1 MMACVLDKGARPDGE
16 DGALTSADGVD
27 VAAAAKR
34 RWLSKG
40 YLVTMG
46 TVLAL
51 TAGLGLTVLGL
62 GSADQAV
69 ASYDAA
75 SWVWSEAKGEL
86 ARINGIT
93 AKVDTRVNVP
103 KTNGHEMAIAQN
115 DRFVILRD
123 QATGAI
129 GTMDLSALRAQW
141 DDSQRSGAGKGV
153 RVALDEHSAFVIDTV
168 QGQVQQID
176 PATLGPIGPALHFTP
191 GITGG
196 AFDGKGR
203 LWIASPG
210 EGTVTA
216 ITPVAVPSGSTGGQ
230 AAGGPAGPDHVQ
242 TSTVAPPSHDLVLST
257 MNDGVAV
264 LNRTTNQLTT
274 IRGSQTKNVT
284 LPLAGPGVLPDR
296 TDGEQVPVTVTD
308 SRHVYVVNDKTG
320 GRTDFAVPGQGTDL
334 EAAVAWQGFFYVA
347 DAADGAVHVFDS
359 AGQEQKGF
367 GFKNPGGPLE
377 MEVREGYLFI
387 NAPNSSTAKVVD
399 DAHTVR
405 TVDKYA
411 DDILGGDPPKTP
423 PAPPPPEKP
432 HKPVVSKPGPPRNVR
447 AAAGNASATVTWQAA
462 ASNGAPILRYVVEGA
477 GRTFQV
483 GADQRSLTVTGLT
496 NGETYRFAVHAV
508 NKKGDGPAKN
518 SNSVR
523 PTSEVPDAP
532 TAVTAVAKPDG
543 TVDVS
548 WPAAN
553 GQGLA
558 ISRYT
563 VTAISEGGSAPIGD
577 STKTSLTIPA
587 GQLEYGAQYAFTVT
601 AVNEHGAGSK
611 ASPVSASVV
620 PFTTPAKPLNL
631 DANTDGGQAG
641 AIKVAWQAPADNGR
655 PITKYVVTAG
665 GKSTDVTGGT
675 STALTGFGTGAS
687 VQVEVRAVNEA
698 GQGEPATATARTVS
712 KPRITVTGT
721 NPAWN
726 KATVSFSTDN
736 GGASNTSCKMTG
748 GGGSDSGSCSSLA
761 VSSLKPGT
769 GYTFTITAT
778 NVAGSVTAT
787 ADTTTDKLYGTAT
800 CNDGQD
806 GDTAHYCDDNVS
818 GRNGDEI
825 FSVTRQDNSKQVGWA
840 KPGTK
845 LEAFC
850 KESGTEIDSYIYNS
864 HKKSSWWIQVNYSG
878 KNYIPWAWL
887 NFADDQA
894 TLNALPGC

>member
-1 MMACVLDKGARPDGE
+1 V
-16 DGALTSADGVD
+16 TSADGTD
-27 VAAAAKR
+27 VAATAKR

-75 SWVWSEAKGEL
+75 SWVWSEGKSEI

-103 KTNGHEMAIAQN
+103 KANGHEVAIAQN

-123 QATGAI
+123 QTTGAI
-129 GTMDLSALRAQW
+129 GTMDLSTLKERWQQ
-141 DDSQRSGAGKGV
+141 SQTSGAGIGV

-191 GITGG
+191 GIAGG
-196 AFDGKGR
+196 EFDGKGR
-203 LWIASPG
+203 LWIASPS

-216 ITPVAVPSGSTGGQ
+216 IAPVATPSGS
-230 AAGGPAGPDHVQ
+230 AGGRAAASPPENQVK
-242 TSTVAPPSHDLVLST
+242 TTPVSTPSHDLALST
-257 MNDGVAV
+257 MSDGVAV
-264 LNRTTNQLTT
+264 LDRTTNQLTT
-274 IRGSQTKNVT
+274 IRSDVRKDVT
-284 LPLAGPGVLPDR
+284 LPLTGPGELSDTV
-296 TDGEQVPVTVTD
+296 DGEQVPVTVTD

-320 GRTDFAVPGQGTDL
+320 GQTDFSVPGDGTGL
-334 EAAVAWQGFFYVA
+334 EPAVAWQGFFYVA
-347 DAADGAVHVFDS
+347 DSASGAVHVFDS

-367 GFKNPGGPLE
+367 GFTNPGGPLD

-423 PAPPPPEKP
+423 PTPPPPPRKP
-432 HKPVVSKPGPPRNVR
+432 SKPVVSKPGAPRNVR
-447 AAAGNASATVTWQAA
+447 AAAGNATATVTWQAA
-462 ASNGAPILRYVVEGA
+462 SANGAPILRYVVEGA
-477 GRTFQV
+477 GKTFQV
-483 GADQRSLTVTGLT
+483 GADQRSLVVPALT
-496 NGETYRFAVHAV
+496 NGETYQFAVHAV
-508 NKKGDGPAKN
+508 NRKGDGPART

-532 TAVTAVAKPDG
+532 TAVTAEAKPDG
-543 TVDVS
+543 TVAVN
-548 WPAAN
+548 WPEAN

-558 ISRYT
+558 IKRYT
-563 VTAISEGGSAPIGD
+563 VTAISEGGSAPVGD
-577 STKTSLTIPA
+577 STKNSLTIAA
-587 GQLEYGAQYAFTVT
+587 GQLAYGKQYAFTVT

-620 PFTTPAKPLNL
+620 PFTTPGAPLNL
-631 DANTDGGQAG
+631 DASTDGSQSG
-641 AIKVAWQAPADNGR
+641 AVKVAWQAPPDNGR
-655 PITKYVVTAG
+655 PITKYEVAAG
-665 GKSTDVTGGT
+665 GKTTDVTGGT
-675 STALTGFGTGAS
+675 STTLTGFDAGAS
-687 VQVEVRAVNEA
+687 VPVQVRAVNEA
-698 GQGEPATATARTVS
+698 GPGEAASATASTVA

-726 KATVSFSTDN
+726 EATVSFSTDN
-736 GGASNTSCKMTG
+736 GGASSTTCKMSG
-748 GGGSDSGSCSSLA
+748 GGGSASGSCSSLA
-761 VSSLKPGT
+761 ISSLKPGT
-769 GYTFTITAT
+769 AYSFTITAT
-778 NVAGSVTAT
+778 NVAGNVSAN
-787 ADTTTDKLYGTAT
+787 ASTTTDKLYGTAT
-800 CNDGQD
+800 CHDGAE

-818 GRNGDEI
+818 GRNGNEI
-825 FSVTRQDNSKQVGWA
+825 FSVTKQDNAKQVGWA

-845 LEAFC
+845 LEAYC
-850 KESGTEIDSYIYNS
+850 KKSGSEIDSYIYNNQ
-864 HKKSSWWIQVNYSG
+864 KKSTWWIQVNYSG

-887 NFADDQA
+887 NFSDDQA

>member
-1 MMACVLDKGARPDGE
+1 MRV
-16 DGALTSADGVD
+16 TSADGVD
-27 VAAAAKR
+27 VTAAPKR

-75 SWVWSEAKGEL
+75 SWVWSEAKSEV

-103 KTNGHEMAIAQN
+103 KANGHEVAIAQN

-123 QATGAI
+123 QTTGAI
-129 GTMDLSALRAQW
+129 GTMDLSTLQEQW
-141 DDSQRSGAGKGV
+141 NNSQNSGAGQGV

-176 PATLGPIGPALHFTP
+176 PATLGPIGQALHFTP

-196 AFDGKGR
+196 EFDGKGR
-203 LWIASPG
+203 LWIASPS

-216 ITPVAVPSGSTGGQ
+216 ITPLATPSGSTGGP
-230 AAGGPAGPDHVQ
+230 AAGSPAESPVQ
-242 TSTVAPPSHDLVLST
+242 TTTVATPSHDLALST
-257 MNDGVAV
+257 MGDGVAV
-264 LNRTTNQLTT
+264 LDRTTNQLTT
-274 IRGSQTKNVT
+274 IRAGRTKNVT
-284 LPLAGPGVLPDR
+284 LPLAGPGQLSDKV
-296 TDGEQVPVTVTD
+296 DGEQVPVTVTD

-320 GRTDFAVPGQGTDL
+320 GQTDFSVPGDGTSL
-334 EAAVAWQGFFYVA
+334 EPAVAWQGFFYVA
-347 DAADGAVHVFDS
+347 DSASGSVHVFDS
-359 AGQEQKGF
+359 AGKEQKGF
-367 GFKNPGGPLE
+367 GFTNPGGPLD

-387 NAPNSSTAKVVD
+387 NAPGSSTAKVVD

-423 PAPPPPEKP
+423 PAPPPPPRKP
-432 HKPVVSKPGPPRNVR
+432 SKPVVSRPGPPRNVR
-447 AAAGNASATVTWQAA
+447 AAAGNATATVSWQAA
-462 ASNGAPILRYVVEGA
+462 AQNGAPILRYVVDGA
-477 GRTFQV
+477 SKTFQV
-483 GADQRSLTVTGLT
+483 GADQRSLAVTGLT
-496 NGETYRFAVHAV
+496 NGETYRFTVHAV
-508 NKKGDGPAKN
+508 NRKGDGPAKT
-518 SNSVR
+518 SNAVR

-532 TAVTAVAKPDG
+532 TAVTAEAKPDG
-543 TVDVS
+543 TVVVS
-548 WPAAN
+548 WPEAN

-577 STKTSLTIPA
+577 STKTSLTVAA
-587 GQLEYGAQYAFTVT
+587 GQLAYGKQYAFTVT

-620 PFTTPAKPLNL
+620 PFTTPGAPLNL
-631 DANTDGGQAG
+631 DASTDGAQSG
-641 AIKVAWQAPADNGR
+641 AVKVAWQAAPDNGR

-665 GKSTDVTGGT
+665 GRSTDVAGGT
-675 STALTGFGTGAS
+675 STTLTGFDAGAS
-687 VQVEVRAVNEA
+687 VRVEVRAVNEA
-698 GQGEPATATARTVS
+698 GPGEAAAATASTVA

-721 NPAWN
+721 NPAWD

-736 GGASNTSCKMTG
+736 GGASSTTCKMTG
-748 GGGSDSGSCSSLA
+748 GGGSADGSCSSLA
-761 VSSLKPGT
+761 IASLKPGT
-769 GYTFTITAT
+769 AYKFTITAA
-778 NVAGSVTAT
+778 NVAGSVSAT
-787 ADTTTDKLYGTAT
+787 ANATTDKLYGTAT
-800 CNDGQD
+800 CNDGAE
-806 GDTAHYCDDNVS
+806 GDTAHYCDDNVA
-818 GRNGDEI
+818 GRNGNEI
-825 FSVTRQDNSKQVGWA
+825 FKVTRQDNSKQVGWA

-845 LEAFC
+845 LEAYC
-850 KESGTEIDSYIYNS
+850 KKTGAEIDSYIYN
-864 HKKSSWWIQVNYSG
+864 HNKKSTWWIQVNYSG

-887 NFADDQA
+887 NFSDDEA
-894 TLNALPGC
+894 TLNALPTC

>member
-1 MMACVLDKGARPDGE
+1 M
-16 DGALTSADGVD
+16 D
-27 VAAAAKR
+27 VAATARR

-75 SWVWSEAKGEL
+75 SWVWSEAKSEV

-103 KTNGHEMAIAQN
+103 KAGGHQIAIAQN

-123 QATGAI
+123 QTTGAI
-129 GTMDLSALRAQW
+129 GTMDLSTLQERW
-141 DDSQRSGAGKGV
+141 VSSQTSGAGLGV
-153 RVALDEHSAFVIDTV
+153 RVALDPHSAFVIDAV

-176 PATLGPIGPALHFTP
+176 PATLGPIGAALHFTP

-196 AFDGKGR
+196 TFDGKGR
-203 LWIASPG
+203 LWIASPS

-216 ITPVAVPSGSTGGQ
+216 ITPIAVPSGSTGGQ
-230 AAGGPAGPDHVQ
+230 AAGTPAGPEQVR
-242 TSTVAPPSHDLVLST
+242 TTTVAPPSHDLVLST

-264 LNRTTNQLTT
+264 LNRTTNKLTT
-274 IRGSQTKNVT
+274 IRGDQTTDVT
-284 LPLAGPGVLPDR
+284 LPLAGPGTLPSK
-296 TDGEQVPVTVTD
+296 TDGLQVPVTVTD
-308 SRHVYVVNDKTG
+308 SRHVYVVNEKTG
-320 GRTDFAVPGQGTDL
+320 GRTDFAVPGDGTGL
-334 EAAVAWQGFFYVA
+334 QPAVAWQGFFYVA
-347 DAADGAVHVFDS
+347 DSASGAVHVFDS

-377 MEVREGYLFI
+377 LEVREGYLFI
-387 NAPNSSTAKVVD
+387 NAPNSSTARVVD

-423 PAPPPPEKP
+423 PTPPPPPRKP
-432 HKPVVSKPGPPRNVR
+432 NKPLVSRPGPPRNVR
-447 AAAGNASATVTWQAA
+447 AAAGNAIATVTWQAA
-462 ASNGAPILRYVVEGA
+462 AANGAAIQRYVVVGA
-477 GRTFQV
+477 GKTFQV
-483 GADQRSLTVTGLT
+483 GADQRSLVVNGLT
-496 NGETYRFAVHAV
+496 NGETYQFAVHAV
-508 NKKGDGPAKN
+508 NKKGDGPAKT
-518 SNSVR
+518 SNAVR

-532 TAVTAVAKPDG
+532 TAVTAEAKPDG
-543 TVDVS
+543 TVVVN
-548 WPAAN
+548 WPEAN

-563 VTAISEGGSAPIGD
+563 VTAISEGGSAPVGD
-577 STKTSLTIPA
+577 STKTSMTIPA
-587 GQLEYGAQYAFTVT
+587 GQLEYGKQYAFTVT

-620 PFTTPAKPLNL
+620 PFTTPGKPLNL
-631 DANTDGGQAG
+631 DASTDGSRAG
-641 AIKVAWQAPADNGR
+641 AVKVAWQAPADNGR
-655 PITKYVVTAG
+655 PITQYVVTAG
-665 GKSTDVTGGT
+665 GKSTQVSDGT
-675 STALTGFGTGAS
+675 AATLTGFDAGAS
-687 VQVEVRAVNEA
+687 VPVEVRAVNEA
-698 GQGEPATATARTVS
+698 GQGDPATATASTVA
-712 KPRITVTGT
+712 KPRITVTGS

-726 KATVSFSTDN
+726 KATVSFSTDD
-736 GGASNTSCKMTG
+736 GGAASTSCKMTG
-748 GGGSDSGSCSSLA
+748 GGGSTTGSCSSLA
-761 VSSLKPGT
+761 IDGLKPGT

-778 NVAGSVTAT
+778 NVAGAAEAT
-787 ADTTTDKLYGTAT
+787 AKTTTDDLYGTAT
-800 CNDGQD
+800 CHDGEN
-806 GDTAHYCDDNVS
+806 GDTATYCDKDVS
-818 GRNGDEI
+818 GRNGNEI
-825 FSVTRQDNSKQVGWA
+825 FSVTEQDNDKQVGWA

-845 LEAFC
+845 LQAYC
-850 KESGTEIDSYIYNS
+850 KKSGSEIDSYIYNS
-864 HKKSSWWIQVNYSG
+864 HKKSTWWIQVNYSG

-887 NFADDQA
+887 NFADDEA

>member
-1 MMACVLDKGARPDGE
+1 MAAV
-16 DGALTSADGVD
+16 TSADGVE
-27 VAAAAKR
+27 VAATARR

-75 SWVWSEAKGEL
+75 SWVWSEGKAEV

-103 KTNGHEMAIAQN
+103 KTNGHEIAIAQN

-123 QATGAI
+123 QTTGAI
-129 GTMDLSALRAQW
+129 GTMDLSTLQQTW
-141 DDSQRSGAGKGV
+141 LTSQTSGAGLGV
-153 RVALDEHSAFVIDTV
+153 RVALDEHAAFVIDTV

-196 AFDGKGR
+196 SFDGKGR
-203 LWIASPG
+203 LWIASPS

-216 ITPVAVPSGSTGGQ
+216 ITPVATPSGSTGGQ
-230 AAGGPAGPDHVQ
+230 GAGATAAANPLQ
-242 TSTVAPPSHDLVLST
+242 TTTVAPPSHDLTLTT
-257 MNDGVAV
+257 MDDGVAV

-274 IRGSQTKNVT
+274 IRGDQTKNVT
-284 LPLAGPGVLPDR
+284 LPLAGPGTLPDR

-320 GRTDFAVPGQGTDL
+320 GRTDFAVPGEGTGL

-347 DAADGAVHVFDS
+347 DATDGAVHVFDS

-377 MEVREGYLFI
+377 LEVREGYLFI
-387 NAPNSSTAKVVD
+387 NAPNSSTARVVD
-399 DAHTVR
+399 DAHGVR

-423 PAPPPPEKP
+423 PTPPPPPDKP
-432 HKPVVSKPGPPRNVR
+432 RKPVVSKPGPPRNVR

-477 GRTFQV
+477 GKTFQV
-483 GADQRSLTVTGLT
+483 GADQRSLAVTGLT
-496 NGETYRFAVHAV
+496 NGETYQFAVHAV
-508 NKKGDGPAKN
+508 NKKGDGPART

-548 WPAAN
+548 WPEAN

-563 VTAISEGGSAPIGD
+563 VTAVSEGGSAPVGD
-577 STKTSLTIPA
+577 STKTSLTVPA
-587 GQLEYGAQYAFTVT
+587 GQLEYGKQYAFTVT

-611 ASPVSASVV
+611 ASPVSATVV
-620 PFTTPAKPLNL
+620 PFTTPGQPVNL
-631 DANTDGGQAG
+631 DAGTDGSQAG
-641 AIKVAWQAPADNGR
+641 AIKVAWQAAPDNGR
-655 PITKYVVTAG
+655 PITKYVVVAG
-665 GKSTDVTGGT
+665 GKSTDVTGA
-675 STALTGFGTGAS
+675 TATTLTGFDAGAS

-698 GQGEPATATARTVS
+698 GPGQPATATASTVS

-726 KATVSFSTDN
+726 KATVSFTTDN
-736 GGASNTSCKMTG
+736 GGASSTSCKMTG
-748 GGGSDSGSCSSLA
+748 GGGSASGSCSSLTID
-761 VSSLKPGT
+761 SLKPGSD
-769 GYTFTITAT
+769 YSFTITAS
-778 NVAGSVTAT
+778 NVAGSVTAD
-787 ADTTTDKLYGTAT
+787 AKTTTDDLYGTAA
-800 CNDGQD
+800 CKDQD
-806 GDTAHYCDDNVS
+806 TTDPATSTYCDKDVA

-825 FSVTRQDNSKQVGWA
+825 FSVTAQDNNKQVGWA

-845 LEAFC
+845 LKAYC
-850 KESGTEIDSYIYNS
+850 KKSGETIDSYIYND
-864 HKKSSWWIQVNYSG
+864 HKKSSWWIQVAYSG